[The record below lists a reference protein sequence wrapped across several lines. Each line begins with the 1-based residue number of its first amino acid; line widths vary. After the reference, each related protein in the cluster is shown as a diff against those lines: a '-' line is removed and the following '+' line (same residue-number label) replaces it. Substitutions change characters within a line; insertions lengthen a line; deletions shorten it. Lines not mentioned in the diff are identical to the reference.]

1 MWFDYK
7 SVNCELIDFSCKGN
21 DLFASLSVLENSLFA
36 YFADDIIMCFILVKM
51 KKIAQIVSKRQRV
64 AMSWKVAA

>member
-1 MWFDYK
+1 V
-7 SVNCELIDFSCKGN
+7 SSLISLAKAMTFLQVYQFSKI
-21 DLFASLSVLENSLFA
+21 LFA